1 MNYEDRT
8 DLLPP
13 EQVVSGSLLA
23 KLRLIPGAARL
34 LTLSLDTQER
44 SVSSAAYEAIVLRA
58 AEDTAPDSGA
68 PAEARAAE
76 EDAMLCG
83 YRFGRLALGSLHR
96 RRRLVSPEEIRR
108 RADSMYLYGLFVWD
122 VSTPDDRV
130 PVDAI
135 LSRHSSGQLHA
146 LEEAVTWAW
155 AFGLGVSL
163 VEADLDAAG
172 LEDQASQPD

>member
-13 EQVVSGSLLA
+13 EQVVSAPLLA
-23 KLRLIPGAARL
+23 TLRLIPDVARL
-34 LTLSLDTQER
+34 ITLCLDRLER

-58 AEDTAPDSGA
+58 AEDTAPGSVA
-68 PAEARAAE
+68 PAGARVAE

-83 YRFGRLALGSLHR
+83 YRFGRLALGSLPR
-96 RRRLVSPEEIRR
+96 RRPVSREEIRR
-108 RADSMYLYGLFVWD
+108 HADSMYLYGLFVWD
-122 VSTPDDRV
+122 ASAPDGQV

-135 LSRHSSGQLHA
+135 LSRHESGQLHA
-146 LEEAVTWAW
+146 LEEAVAWAW
-155 AFGLGVSL
+155 AFGLGVAL

-172 LEDQASQPD
+172 EEDQGSQPG